1 MLKQIKTLI
10 IVTIFI
16 ISLSENVYADETNE
30 IIDISYLIEQAAEL
44 DQHEVT
50 VSGEAVGEVMNRG
63 SHSWI
68 NINDGTNAIG
78 IWISSSDAQKVKYFG
93 NYKYKGD
100 VLKVSGIFNRTCK
113 EHGGESDIHSISL
126 EVEEAGHGKEEQIS
140 STKIAVAALS
150 AVLAASLMTLFLIET
165 RYNFN

>member
-10 IVTIFI
+10 IVTVFI
-16 ISLSENVYADETNE
+16 ISLSENVYAYDTGE
-30 IIDISYLIEQAAEL
+30 IIDISYLIENAAEL
-44 DQHEVT
+44 DQQEVT
-50 VSGEAVGEVMNRG
+50 VSGEAVGEAMNRG

-78 IWISSSDAQKVKYFG
+78 IWMSSSEAQKIKYFG

-100 VLKVSGIFNRTCK
+100 VLKISGTFNRACK
-113 EHGGESDIHSISL
+113 EHGGESDIHSITL
-126 EVEEAGHGKEEQIS
+126 EIEETGHGEDEQIS

-150 AVLAASLMTLFLIET
+150 AVLAASLMALFLIET
-165 RYNFN
+165 RYK

>member
-10 IVTIFI
+10 ILSAFI
-16 ISLSENVYADETNE
+16 ISFSENVYADETSE
-30 IIDISYLIEQAAEL
+30 IIDINYLIEHAAEL
-44 DQHEVT
+44 DQQEVT
-50 VSGEAVGEVMNRG
+50 VSGEAVGEPMNRG

-78 IWISSSDAQKVKYFG
+78 IWMSSPDAQNVKYFG

-100 VLKVSGIFNRTCK
+100 ILKLSGIFNRTCK

-126 EVEEAGHGKEEQIS
+126 EVEEAGHGEVEQVS
-140 STKIAVAALS
+140 STKIAIAALS

-165 RYNFN
+165 RHK

>member
-10 IVTIFI
+10 IITAFI
-16 ISLSENVYADETNE
+16 ISFSENVYADETSE
-30 IIDISYLIEQAAEL
+30 IIDINYLIEHAAEL
-44 DQHEVT
+44 DQQEVT
-50 VSGEAVGEVMNRG
+50 VSGEAVGEPMNRG

-78 IWISSSDAQKVKYFG
+78 IWMSSLDAQKVKYFG

-113 EHGGESDIHSISL
+113 EHGGESDIHETTL
-126 EVEEAGHGKEEQIS
+126 EVEETGHGQEEQVS
-140 STKIAVAALS
+140 STKIAIAALS

-165 RYNFN
+165 RHK

>member
-10 IVTIFI
+10 LVTAFI
-16 ISLSENVYADETNE
+16 ISFSENAYADEISE
-30 IIDISYLIEQAAEL
+30 IIDISNLIENAAEL
-44 DQHEVT
+44 DQQEVI
-50 VSGEAVGEVMNRG
+50 VSGEAVGEAMNRG

-78 IWISSSDAQKVKYFG
+78 IWMSSSDAQKVKYFG

-113 EHGGESDIHSISL
+113 EHGGESDIHGAAL
-126 EVEEAGHGKEEQIS
+126 EVEKTGHVEDELIP
-140 STKIAVAALS
+140 STKITVAALS
-150 AVLAASLMTLFLIET
+150 VVLAASLMTLFLIET
-165 RYNFN
+165 RHSK

>member
-10 IVTIFI
+10 LVTAFI
-16 ISLSENVYADETNE
+16 ISFSENVYADEISE
-30 IIDISYLIEQAAEL
+30 IIDISNLIENAAEL
-44 DQHEVT
+44 DQQEVT
-50 VSGEAVGEVMNRG
+50 VSGEAVGEAMNRG

-78 IWISSSDAQKVKYFG
+78 IWMSSSEAQKVKYFG
-93 NYKYKGD
+93 KYKYKGD
-100 VLKVSGIFNRTCK
+100 LLKVSGIFNKTCK
-113 EHGGESDIHSISL
+113 EHGGESDIHATTL
-126 EVEEAGHGKEEQIS
+126 EVIKTGHCEEEQIS

-165 RYNFN
+165 RYK

>member
-10 IVTIFI
+10 IVTSFI
-16 ISLSENVYADETNE
+16 ISLSENVYADE
-30 IIDISYLIEQAAEL
+30 IIDINYIIEHAAEL
-44 DQHEVT
+44 DKQEVT

-78 IWISSSDAQKVKYFG
+78 IWMSSSDAQKVKYFG

-113 EHGGESDIHSISL
+113 EHGGESDIHGTAL
-126 EVEEAGHGKEEQIS
+126 EVEKTGHVEDEQIS
-140 STKIAVAALS
+140 STKTAVAALS
-150 AVLAASLMTLFLIET
+150 AVLAASLMILFLIET
-165 RYNFN
+165 RHK

>member
-10 IVTIFI
+10 IVTAFI

-30 IIDISYLIEQAAEL
+30 IIEINYLIEHAAEL
-44 DQHEVT
+44 DQQEVT
-50 VSGEAVGEVMNRG
+50 VSGEAVGEAMNRG

-68 NINDGTNAIG
+68 NINDSTNAMG
-78 IWISSSDAQKVKYFG
+78 IWMSSSDAQKAKYFG

-113 EHGGESDIHSISL
+113 EHGGESDIHSITL
-126 EVEEAGHGKEEQIS
+126 EVEETGHAEYEQVS
-140 STKIAVAALS
+140 STKVAVAALS

-165 RYNFN
+165 RYTFK